1 VSCGTPFAQRVFRRV
16 TFADPALFLT
26 SNQGQP
32 DLSFETRS
40 HLEAS
45 GMDTGSHDSIIPE
58 VELRPPPADD
68 SVARREALA
77 GSRTP
82 VVLIVDTTAHRLAAI
97 RAWSWQHRGIRPVV
111 ASSATTA
118 YEAASREQPE
128 VALVNLMF
136 RGGRGIAVAVEL
148 RRVAPGIELVFVVED
163 PTVPEVQ
170 AAKDLGWE
178 RLVAA
183 ASLEDWLNRGLKP
196 LAKLAKLKRQVA
208 AAQREVET
216 LSAGNVVPAVPSLS
230 LDAAE
235 RRYRETFLRSTMATA
250 GGRRAAAR
258 LAGVPYT
265 TFCVMLRKLGIKH

>member
-1 VSCGTPFAQRVFRRV
+1 
-16 TFADPALFLT
+16 
-26 SNQGQP
+26 
-32 DLSFETRS
+32 
-40 HLEAS
+40 
-45 GMDTGSHDSIIPE
+45 
-58 VELRPPPADD
+58 
-68 SVARREALA
+68 
-77 GSRTP
+77 
-82 VVLIVDTTAHRLAAI
+82 
-97 RAWSWQHRGIRPVV
+97 
-111 ASSATTA
+111 
-118 YEAASREQPE
+118 ASREQPE

-178 RLVAA
+178 RL
-183 ASLEDWLNRGLKP
+183 
-196 LAKLAKLKRQVA
+196 VA